1 MQSPRPHLVCV
12 HSSADPARHVP
23 AAHLSIHALVDREHD
38 SLALRPPRIICY
50 IVVNV
55 RRIRIAG
62 SPHSSRGSYAA
73 AFRTYRRPMV
83 P

>member
-1 MQSPRPHLVCV
+1 
-12 HSSADPARHVP
+12 
-23 AAHLSIHALVDREHD
+23 
-38 SLALRPPRIICY
+38 
-50 IVVNV
+50 VNV

-62 SPHSSRGSYAA
+62 SPQSSRGSYAA